1 MPPTPPISRHTA
13 RTLEALRADLLA
25 LEQGCEPNLD
35 RLLRQLAALVS
46 AEDTVEQSELAD
58 LGERL
63 SEYLDE
69 LREEGTPIALEDIDL
84 LLEHLPGDGVGDA
97 LSVPDVPRLVQGPPP
112 EVPGHAPEF
121 RASGISL
128 DLRGPVVHLTLPE
141 MPGHRSTSQ
150 VLVDLTE
157 IWSQFPVEF
166 DWWLDLRQ
174 SDPLP
179 AALIAELRRLQLTSA
194 PEVRRIA
201 LIGVREQLRSTELR
215 AALGRHFDLL

>member
-69 LREEGTPIALEDIDL
+69 LREEGTPVRIEIERETLTGKARLWEGDSEALRARVHRYL
-84 LLEHLPGDGVGDA
+84 CALPRDA
-97 LSVPDVPRLVQGPPP
+97 KFYAI
-112 EVPGHAPEF
+112 E
-121 RASGISL
+121 L
-128 DLRGPVVHLTLPE
+128 DENR
-141 MPGHRSTSQ
+141 Q
-150 VLVDLTE
+150 
-157 IWSQFPVEF
+157 PVEERLAKIAPQLVF
-166 DWWLDLRQ
+166 VEIELD
-174 SDPLP
+174 
-179 AALIAELRRLQLTSA
+179 
-194 PEVRRIA
+194 
-201 LIGVREQLRSTELR
+201 
-215 AALGRHFDLL
+215 